1 MLSFYVKGNMKTV
14 ERFFKQLK
22 VITLA
27 ESLGGI
33 ESLINHPALMTHRNV
48 SPENRAT
55 LGIHENFVRMSVGI
69 ETQED
74 LINDLKNAL
83 NKC

>member
-1 MLSFYVKGNMKTV
+1 MLSFYLKGNQKTT

-27 ESLGGI
+27 ESLGGV

-48 SPENRAT
+48 APEIRKV
-55 LGIHENFVRMSVGI
+55 LGIHENFIRMSTGI

-74 LINDLKNAL
+74 LIADIKNAL
-83 NKC
+83 AKC